1 MTKTKIIERNDVV
14 AVYVAFTDKPGGKRR
29 PILVI
34 RFVGDNVY
42 FFSLT
47 SQYAKK
53 SATVKAH
60 YYPLV
65 DWRQTGLTKPTYV
78 DVGRQRLARVAD
90 LQKIVSIG
98 RLTLRDQR
106 GLTEFVVNWIRQNRS
121 D

>member
-78 DVGRQRLARVAD
+78 DVGQQRLARVAD

-106 GLTEFVVNWIRQNRS
+106 GLTEFVVNWIRQER
-121 D
+121 